1 MESGWVGKV
10 RQWWKATKTTELWN
24 AMWPED
30 PPHTRT
36 HTPSRVWEKL
46 FRLFRSSAGGKRH
59 MCSVDILAPIEYYLD
74 KKELNWSTY
83 CCSKSILRASFSWI
97 SWVTWAFRCS
107 SLVWANEIASFLE
120 FISSFNT
127 RTSCSWVSLS
137 SFVKDSVS
145 CSLEQW
151 KIKTCLGRLV
161 SQWSICYMYSC
172 GKWVNWS
179 SLNLKMLV

>member
-1 MESGWVGKV
+1 MGGWGRSGSGGR
-10 RQWWKATKTTELWN
+10 RQKQLNSETPCDLKT
-24 AMWPED
+24 
-30 PPHTRT
+30 PHTLE
-36 HTPSRVWEKL
+36 PILPAVCEKN
-46 FRLFRSSAGGKRH
+46 FSACFVPQPAENDT

-161 SQWSICYMYSC
+161 SQWSICYIVMAN
-172 GKWVNWS
+172 G
-179 SLNLKMLV
+179 